1 MFHPKSKRF
10 FIRNVSY
17 NNVANNLKNKKPEM
31 KKLLILI
38 VFIYSNIGFS
48 QSKAID
54 SIQIKSTEI
63 PAEYKPSEKLECQAI
78 QSKLFYENPDMYSF
92 ILGETIDKRFQTF
105 EYDGKKGSILYFE
118 FDKDA
123 ENGKGFIE
131 GLLWGGKK
139 PNKAHPEQ
147 IITKGKIMIILSFPF
162 KSKIGKQLTE
172 LIAEK

>member
-1 MFHPKSKRF
+1 
-10 FIRNVSY
+10 
-17 NNVANNLKNKKPEM
+17 M

-38 VFIYSNIGFS
+38 LMICSNIGFS

-54 SIQIKSTEI
+54 SIQINSTEI
-63 PAEYKPSEKLECQAI
+63 PAEYKTSEKLKCQAI
-78 QSKLFYENPDMYSF
+78 QSKLLYENPEMYSF
-92 ILGETIDKRFQTF
+92 ILGETLEKRFQTF

-131 GLLWGGKK
+131 SLLWGGKK

-147 IITKGKIMIILSFPF
+147 IITKGKVMIILSFPF
-162 KSKIGKQLTE
+162 KSKIGKKLTE
-172 LIAEK
+172 LIEEK

>member
-1 MFHPKSKRF
+1 
-10 FIRNVSY
+10 
-17 NNVANNLKNKKPEM
+17 M
-31 KKLLILI
+31 KKLLIFI

-63 PAEYKPSEKLECQAI
+63 STEYKSFDKLECQAI
-78 QSKLFYENPDMYSF
+78 QSRTLYEKPEMYSF

-105 EYDGKKGSILYFE
+105 EYDGKRGSILYFE

-123 ENGKGFIE
+123 ENGKAFIE
-131 GLLWGGKK
+131 SLLWGGKK

-147 IITKGKIMIILSFPF
+147 IITKGQVMIVLSFPY
-162 KSKIGKQLTE
+162 KSKIGKELTK

>member
-1 MFHPKSKRF
+1 LLIFSATFH
-10 FIRNVSY
+10 IRSRCQQFE
-17 NNVANNLKNKKPEM
+17 KQKTEM

-38 VFIYSNIGFS
+38 VLIYTNIGFS

-54 SIQIKSTEI
+54 SIQIKATEI
-63 PAEYKPSEKLECQAI
+63 SAEYKISEKLECQAI
-78 QSKLFYENPDMYSF
+78 QSKLLYENPEMYSF
-92 ILGETIDKRFQTF
+92 ILGKTINKRFQTF

-118 FDKDA
+118 FDKEA

-147 IITKGKIMIILSFPF
+147 VITKGKIMIILSFPF
-162 KSKIGKQLTE
+162 KSKIGKELTE
-172 LIAEK
+172 LLTEK